1 MYHEHILLVDFYKF
15 IFKKRCYIE
24 PSFLLDVLPFYGII
38 SLFTFNCD
46 IFDGKP
52 ITYGFENPY
61 YTIFGEMLLLQYNH
75 WHFISYVMVNKMD
88 LEHYSA

>member
-1 MYHEHILLVDFYKF
+1 MSIFSWWIFTNLFLKRDVILSHPFSWMFYL
-15 IFKKRCYIE
+15 
-24 PSFLLDVLPFYGII
+24 SMVLYRYLPLIA
-38 SLFTFNCD
+38 TF
-46 IFDGKP
+46 FDGKP